1 MKLVEITYYR
11 DEDVNN
17 IKNAVVT
24 TIQARDIKSLIP
36 WIHIIKINPAPK
48 GQNRSYIL
56 EWD

>member
-1 MKLVEITYYR
+1 MTKLVEITYYR

-36 WIHIIKINPAPK
+36 WIHIIKINPSP
-48 GQNRSYIL
+48 
-56 EWD
+56 

>member
-36 WIHIIKINPAPK
+36 WIHIIKINPSPK

-56 EWD
+56 E